1 MVLDVIISKSYANYE
16 CLTSI
21 VGSLYGMLFYI
32 YTFISQR
39 FDSGHTAAIHIR
51 YPTDIAIRLKAR
63 WAGIEP
69 WNLLTLIQYNINT
82 ENICLFD
89 KASLLF
95 HLWVPFNKIMM
106 NLHFPYS
113 FYIWSKCIVC
123 KSNHQEYN
131 FIFWQCYILS
141 TQY

>member
-1 MVLDVIISKSYANYE
+1 MILDVMISEN
-16 CLTSI
+16 LTCI
-21 VGSLYGMLFYI
+21 VGRLYGMHFYI
-32 YTFISQR
+32 YTFIWR
-39 FDSGHTAAIHIR
+39 KFNLGHTAVVHIR
-51 YPTDIAIRLKAR
+51 YPTDCKKLKAR

-69 WNLLTLIQYNINT
+69 WDLLTLIQYNINT

-95 HLWVPFNKIMM
+95 HLWVPFNKSMM
-106 NLHFPYS
+106 NLHFSYS

-131 FIFWQCYILS
+131 FILAELEIENWHLMY
-141 TQY
+141 